1 MSVQEIKVKMFRI
14 NIGDDYYDCITPLD
28 NLGVITMV
36 TDQNGDVVPFD
47 KWTYFEE
54 VISEHL

>member
-1 MSVQEIKVKMFRI
+1 MVQEIQVKMFRVTTE
-14 NIGDDYYDCITPLD
+14 NGYYDCVTPLD

-47 KWTYFEE
+47 KWNELE
-54 VISEHL
+54 GIISEYL